1 MTKERTISY
10 HEHYVQVGFY
20 QTFIKNKEKEIDDLK
35 KELDFSNQENKVF
48 KSKNEVLK
56 AKLEVS
62 QKNRITL

>member
-1 MTKERTISY
+1 MTTERTISY

-20 QTFIKNKEKEIDDLK
+20 QNFIKDKEEEIKDLK
-35 KELDFSNQENKVF
+35 KQLDFSNQENEML
-48 KSKNEVLK
+48 N

>member
-1 MTKERTISY
+1 MATERTISY

-20 QTFIKNKEKEIDDLK
+20 QNFIKDKEKEIKDLK
-35 KELDFSNQENKVF
+35 KQLNFSNQENEML
-48 KSKNEVLK
+48 N

>member
-1 MTKERTISY
+1 MATERTISY

-20 QTFIKNKEKEIDDLK
+20 QNFIKDKEKEIKDLK
-35 KELDFSNQENKVF
+35 KQLDFSNQENEML
-48 KSKNEVLK
+48 N

>member
-1 MTKERTISY
+1 MTKERTITY

-20 QTFIKNKEKEIDDLK
+20 QNFIKDKEKEIKDLK
-35 KELDFSNQENKVF
+35 KQLDFSNQENEML
-48 KSKNEVLK
+48 N